1 MFLKINLDMV
11 AQALEVGEFRG
22 SWEKKKKFSKV
33 YADAMFPEDVSQKG
47 LCETELESVRDEF
60 ENAHVW
66 IR

>member
-22 SWEKKKKFSKV
+22 SWEKKKFSKV
-33 YADAMFPEDVSQKG
+33 YTDAMFPEDVSQKG
-47 LCETELESVRDEF
+47 LCETELESVRDGF

>member
-1 MFLKINLDMV
+1 MRLVNSE
-11 AQALEVGEFRG
+11 AAG
-22 SWEKKKKFSKV
+22 KKKKFSKV

>member
-1 MFLKINLDMV
+1 MRLVNSE
-11 AQALEVGEFRG
+11 AAGT
-22 SWEKKKKFSKV
+22 KKKFSKV